1 VEDKVANKD
10 VVAPIELDLI
20 MDTSQM
26 LEYCASFRGQLPKEK
41 HMLHELLQKQLEVDK
56 DLLIHK
62 MQMEDR

>member
-1 VEDKVANKD
+1 MEDKVANKD

-26 LEYCASFRGQLPKEK
+26 LEYCASFRSQLPKENY
-41 HMLHELLQKQLEVDK
+41 MLDELLQKQLEVDK
-56 DLLIHK
+56 DLLTHK